1 MMKKTKIVAT
11 IGPASESEEMLRELF
26 KQGVNV
32 CRMNFS
38 HGDHAEHKVRMDRV
52 KKVREEMGLPIA
64 IMLDT
69 KGPEIRLGD
78 FKDGVVEIQQGQE
91 FSLTTRDILGD
102 ETIISVTYK
111 DMPRDVQVGGIILID
126 DGLVEFRIKEIT
138 DTDIIMEAL
147 NGGTLKNHKGVNV
160 PNVNINLPALTDKD
174 ISDIKFGI
182 ENDVDFI
189 AASFVRKASDVN
201 DIRRILEENG
211 GLNIDI
217 ISKIEN
223 QQGLDNIAEIIHVS
237 DGIMVA
243 RGDLGVEVPTE
254 EIPLIQKDLIRMCNK
269 AGKPVITATQML
281 DSMIRNPRPT
291 RAEVTDVAN
300 AIIDGSSAVMLSGET
315 AAGKYPLEAVR
326 TMYNIAINTEN
337 SLDYKEML
345 KVRSIDN
352 DITTT
357 NAISKATVNTASD
370 LGAKAIITA
379 TSSGYTSKAI
389 SKFKPRAP
397 IIAATTKKSV
407 VRKMALEWG
416 VYPVLAPESKSTDEV
431 IELSIKSSLDAGYVD
446 EGDLVVI
453 TAGIP
458 VGLAGTTNMIK
469 VHTIGKVLMKGMGIG
484 NRVGT
489 GRVIIGNSE
498 EDLLAIFE
506 DGDILVCRA
515 TYKDM
520 VKFMERAGAIITE
533 EGGLTSHGAIVGLNL
548 NKPTVV
554 GVEGATSELSNGDI
568 VTVDSTTGQIYK
580 GQAKVL

>member
-1 MMKKTKIVAT
+1 MKKTKIVAT
-11 IGPASESEEMLRELF
+11 IGPASETEEMLRKLF
-26 KQGVNV
+26 EQGVNV

-52 KKVREEMGLPIA
+52 KKVREEMGMPIA

-78 FKDGVVEIQQGQE
+78 FKDGVVEIEQGQE
-91 FSLTTRDILGD
+91 FTLTTKDILGD
-102 ETIISVTYK
+102 ETIISVSYK
-111 DMPRDVQVGGIILID
+111 DMPSDVEVGGIILID
-126 DGLVEFRIKEIT
+126 DGLVEFRVKELT
-138 DTDIIMEAL
+138 ETDIIMEAL

-182 ENDVDFI
+182 ENEVDFI

-201 DIRRILEENG
+201 DIRRILEDNG
-211 GLNIDI
+211 GLSIDI

-315 AAGKYPLEAVR
+315 AAGKYPFEAVK

-337 SLDYKEML
+337 SLDYKEIL
-345 KVRSIDN
+345 KLRSVDN
-352 DITTT
+352 EITTT
-357 NAISKATVNTASD
+357 NAISKATVSTSSE

-389 SKFKPRAP
+389 SKFRPRAP
-397 IIAATTKKSV
+397 IIAATTKKTV

-431 IELSIKSSLDAGYVD
+431 IELSIKATLDAGYVE
-446 EGDLVVI
+446 EGDMVVI

-484 NRVGT
+484 SRVGT
-489 GRVIIGNSE
+489 GRVVIGNSE
-498 EDLLAIFE
+498 EELLSTFE

-548 NKPTVV
+548 DKPTIV
-554 GVEGATSELSNGDI
+554 GVDGATSELSSGDI

-580 GQAKVL
+580 GNAKVL

>member
-1 MMKKTKIVAT
+1 MKKTKIVAT

-160 PNVNINLPALTDKD
+160 PNVNINLPALTEKD

-182 ENDVDFI
+182 ENEVDFI

-211 GLNIDI
+211 GLDIDI

>member
-1 MMKKTKIVAT
+1 MKKTKIVAT
-11 IGPASESEEMLRELF
+11 IGPASESEEMLRKLF
-26 KQGVNV
+26 EQGVNV
-32 CRMNFS
+32 CRLNFS
-38 HGDHAEHKVRMDRV
+38 HGNHSEHQVRIDTI

-64 IMLDT
+64 LMLDT

-78 FKDGVVEIQQGQE
+78 FREGVVEIHQGQE
-91 FSLTTRDILGD
+91 FTLTTRDILGD
-102 ETIISVTYK
+102 ESIISVTYK
-111 DMPRDVQVGGIILID
+111 DMPKDVEVGGIILID
-126 DGLVEFRIKEIT
+126 DGLVEFRVKEIT
-138 DTDIIMEAL
+138 DTDIVMEAL
-147 NGGTLKNHKGVNV
+147 NEGVLKNHKGVNV

-174 ISDIKFGI
+174 VSDIKFGI
-182 ENDVDFI
+182 ENQVDFI
-189 AASFVRKASDVN
+189 AASFVRKSSDVN

-211 GLNIDI
+211 GIEIDI

-223 QQGLDNIAEIIHVS
+223 QQGLDNIDEIIHVS

-254 EIPLIQKDLIRMCNK
+254 EIPLIQKQLIRKCNQ

-315 AAGKYPLEAVR
+315 AAGKYPFEAVR

-337 SLDYKEML
+337 SLDYKEIL
-345 KVRSIDN
+345 KLRSVDSEV
-352 DITTT
+352 TTT
-357 NAISKATVNTASD
+357 NAISRATVNTASD

-389 SKFKPRAP
+389 SKFRPKAP
-397 IIAATTKKSV
+397 IIAATTKKEV
-407 VRKMALEWG
+407 VRKMSLEWG
-416 VYPVLAPESKSTDEV
+416 VYPVLAPVSASTDEV
-431 IELSIKSSLDAGYVD
+431 IELSIKATLDAGYVD

-469 VHTIGKVLMKGMGIG
+469 VHTIGKVLMKGVGIG
-484 NRVGT
+484 NKVGT

-498 EDLLAIFE
+498 EELLSKFE

-520 VKFMERAGAIITE
+520 VRFMERAGAIITE

-548 NKPTVV
+548 GKPTVV

-568 VTVDSTTGQIYK
+568 ITVDSTTGQIYK

>member
-1 MMKKTKIVAT
+1 MKKTKIVAT

-78 FKDGVVEIQQGQE
+78 FKNGVVEIQQGQE

-160 PNVNINLPALTDKD
+160 PNVNINLPALTEKD

-182 ENDVDFI
+182 ENEVDFI

-211 GLNIDI
+211 GLDIDI

>member
-1 MMKKTKIVAT
+1 MKKTKIVAT

-91 FSLTTRDILGD
+91 FTLTTRDILGD

-111 DMPRDVQVGGIILID
+111 GMPKDVEVGGIILID
-126 DGLVEFRIKEIT
+126 DGLVEFRVKELT
-138 DTDIIMEAL
+138 DTEIVMEAL

-160 PNVNINLPALTDKD
+160 PNVNINLPALTEKD

-201 DIRRILEENG
+201 DIRRILEEND

-315 AAGKYPLEAVR
+315 AAGKYPLESVR

-352 DITTT
+352 EITTT

-389 SKFKPRAP
+389 SKFRPRAP

-431 IELSIKSSLDAGYVD
+431 IELSIKSSLDAGFVD

-469 VHTIGKVLMKGMGIG
+469 VHTIGKVLMRGMGIG

-498 EDLLAIFE
+498 GDLLSTFE

-554 GVEGATSELSNGDI
+554 GVDGATSELSNGDI
-568 VTVDSTTGQIYK
+568 VTVDSATGQIYK

>member
-1 MMKKTKIVAT
+1 MKKTKIVAT
-11 IGPASESEEMLRELF
+11 IGPASESEEMLRDLF
-26 KQGVNV
+26 QQGVNV

-38 HGDHAEHKVRMDRV
+38 HGDHAEHQVRMDRV
-52 KKVREEMGLPIA
+52 KNVREEMGLPIA

-91 FSLTTRDILGD
+91 FTLTTRDILGD
-102 ETIISVTYK
+102 ETIIGVTYK
-111 DMPRDVQVGGIILID
+111 DMPKDVKVGGIILID

-160 PNVNINLPALTDKD
+160 PKVNINLPALTDKD
-174 ISDIKFGI
+174 IADIKFGI
-182 ENDVDFI
+182 ENEVDFI

-211 GLNIDI
+211 GADIDI

-223 QQGLDNIAEIIHVS
+223 QQGLNNIDEIIQVS

-315 AAGKYPLEAVR
+315 AAGKYPLESVR

-345 KVRSIDN
+345 KVRSIDD

-370 LGAKAIITA
+370 LGANAIITA

-389 SKFKPRAP
+389 SKFRPRAP

-469 VHTIGKVLMKGMGIG
+469 VHTIGKVLMKGVGIG

-489 GRVIIGNSE
+489 GRVVIGNSE
-498 EDLLAIFE
+498 EDLLSTFE
-506 DGDILVCRA
+506 DGDILVSRA

-533 EGGLTSHGAIVGLNL
+533 EGGFTSHGAIVGLNL
-548 NKPTVV
+548 NKPTIV

>member
-160 PNVNINLPALTDKD
+160 PNVNINLPALTEKD

-182 ENDVDFI
+182 ENEVDFI

>member
-1 MMKKTKIVAT
+1 MLKKTKIVAT
-11 IGPASESEEMLRELF
+11 IGPASESEEMLKKLIN
-26 KQGVNV
+26 QGVNV
-32 CRMNFS
+32 CRLNFS
-38 HGDHAEHKVRMDRV
+38 HGDHEEHQKRIDNI
-52 KKVREEMGLPIA
+52 KKVRSELGIPVA

-78 FKDGVVEIQQGQE
+78 FKDGTVDIIQGQE
-91 FSLTTRDILGD
+91 FTLTTRDILGD
-102 ETIISVTYK
+102 ETIISVSYK
-111 DMPRDVQVGGIILID
+111 EMPRDISIGGIILID
-126 DGLVEFRIKEIT
+126 DGLVEFRVLEKTE
-138 DTDIIMEAL
+138 TDIKMEAL
-147 NGGTLKNHKGVNV
+147 NAGVLKNHKGVNV
-160 PNVNINLPALTDKD
+160 PNVNINLPALTDRD
-174 ISDIKFGI
+174 ISDIVFGVKN
-182 ENDVDFI
+182 EVDFI
-189 AASFVRKASDVN
+189 AASFVRKATDVN
-201 DIRRILEENG
+201 EIRRVLEDNG
-211 GLNIDI
+211 GVNIDI

-223 QQGLDNIAEIIHVS
+223 QQGLDNIEEIIQVS

-254 EIPLIQKDLIRMCNK
+254 EIPLIQKDLIRKCNI

-345 KVRSIDN
+345 KLKSVGNELS
-352 DITTT
+352 TT

-389 SKFKPRAP
+389 SKFRPKAP
-397 IIAATTKKSV
+397 IIAATTKEHV
-407 VRKMALEWG
+407 MRKMALEWG
-416 VYPVLAPESKSTDEV
+416 VYPVLAPISSSTDEV
-431 IELSIKSSLDAGYVD
+431 IELSIKATMEAGFVE

-469 VHTIGKVLMKGMGIG
+469 VHTIGKVITAGVGIG
-484 NRVGT
+484 NKVGT
-489 GRVIIGNSE
+489 GRIIIGNSE
-498 EDLLAIFE
+498 DELLSKFE
-506 DGDILVCRA
+506 DGDILVCKA
-515 TYKDM
+515 SHKDM
-520 VKFMERAGAIITE
+520 VKFMERSSAIIAE
-533 EGGLTSHGAIVGLNL
+533 EGGLTSHAAIVGLNL
-548 NKPTVV
+548 NKATVV
-554 GVEGATSELSNGDI
+554 GVEDATTIFKDGDI

-580 GQAKVL
+580 GNAKVL

>member
-11 IGPASESEEMLRELF
+11 IGPASESEEMLRDLF

-91 FSLTTRDILGD
+91 FTLTTRDILGD
-102 ETIISVTYK
+102 ETIIGVTYK
-111 DMPRDVQVGGIILID
+111 DMPKDVEVGGIILID

-160 PNVNINLPALTDKD
+160 PNVNINLPALTEKD

-352 DITTT
+352 EITTT

-389 SKFKPRAP
+389 SKFRPRAP

-431 IELSIKSSLDAGYVD
+431 IELSIKSSLDAGFVD

-498 EDLLAIFE
+498 EDLLSSFE

-548 NKPTVV
+548 NKPTIV
-554 GVEGATSELSNGDI
+554 GVEGATNELSSGDI